1 MSQPLPP
8 PIKADP
14 DEPTGTLAPLI
25 AELLTGL
32 GEDVTRE
39 GLVKTPE
46 RVERSLRFLTEG
58 YTLTLEQTV
67 SDAVFRAEGSEL
79 VIVRDIDFYSLCE
92 HHLLPFFGRVHI
104 AYVPDQTILGLSKF
118 ARIVNLF
125 SRRLQVQERLTA
137 EIADALMQT
146 LKPKGVLVVAEASH
160 LCMMMRGVEKQGS
173 VTRTLTTRG
182 VFQDDADLRREVLEA
197 FRQG

>member
-8 PIKADP
+8 PVKTDP

-39 GLVKTPE
+39 GLQRTPE
-46 RVERSLRFLTEG
+46 RVERSLKFLTEG

-67 SDAVFRAEGSEL
+67 SDAVFRAEGAEL
-79 VIVRDIDFYSLCE
+79 VVVKDLDFYSLCE

-118 ARIVNLF
+118 ARVVNLF

-173 VTRTLTTRG
+173 VTQTLATRG
-182 VFQDDADLRREVLEA
+182 VFQKDTELRREVMEA
-197 FRQG
+197 FR